1 MEKMYSYKVWESLR
15 MYGWTDKRI
24 SNLKTVT
31 KPEEGDCY
39 LKCTNINT
47 QFQKK
52 NKKKKWHLQKNN
64 NFLVNKHKNME
75 IYNF

>member
-15 MYGWTDKRI
+15 IYDWTDKRI

-31 KPEEGDCY
+31 KHEEGDCY
-39 LKCTNINT
+39 LKCTNIDT

-52 NKKKKWHLQKNN
+52 TRKKKWHLQKNN
-64 NFLVNKHKNME
+64 TFLVKKHKDME